1 VAAEAAEVLSF
12 MVKINLIFRARQAA
26 VAAVFFL
33 RHFLPCHQFSFY
45 PECHIP

>member
-12 MVKINLIFRARQAA
+12 IAVINLILHARQAA
-26 VAAVFFL
+26 VAAVSFL